1 MRFLAAA
8 LLVSF
13 VVLLDR
19 AATDAPPALDDAQF
33 ESLFDGTSLQGW
45 SGDPTHWSVED
56 GAIVGR
62 STPERPLARNTF
74 LIHED
79 VFGDFELRLRY
90 RIHGGNSGIQYRSR
104 DRGAFEVSG
113 YQADIEAGPNYTG
126 ILYEEQGR
134 GIMAMRGEA
143 VEFGADGSRT
153 VGLRLGDAAKLQT
166 FIRQDDWNDYVV
178 TARGNR
184 LTHRINGVT
193 VVDVVD
199 RDPKHRARAGHL
211 ALQLH
216 QGPPME
222 VRFADLRIRTFETP
236 TTEPEW
242 IWATRADELAPRAT
256 LSRTFE
262 STEDV
267 RFARLTLAAD
277 NRHVTRLNG
286 RVVATGDDW
295 SAPGSFD
302 VSRALRFGTN
312 TLTIEV
318 ENDGGPAGVYAA
330 LELDF
335 DDGRRSTFVTDSDW
349 IATDG
354 AARPCTTTSFGRIS
368 APLGPWPASI
378 GAAQA
383 TPASAITVPEGFDV
397 ERLVSAGPGEGSWVA
412 LCVDPKGRFIV
423 SPQYGDLLRITL
435 PRKPGRVALVEPLGV
450 GLGHAQ
456 GMAWAHDSLYVVVNG
471 EASGEGA
478 RGGVWRCR
486 DADGDDRFESIE
498 RIFACGP
505 DGEHGAHGICEGPD
519 GRMYVVLGNHVT
531 DVADDQDLQI
541 GQRRPPAAFASTS
554 PLTNYDEDLT
564 LARAWDPN
572 GHAVGI
578 LAPGGIVVA
587 MDADGK
593 RPEIYAGGFRNAYD
607 LAFSP
612 QDELFTFDSDM
623 EWDVGLPWYRPTRV
637 CHVVPGADFGW
648 RSGSGKWP
656 THWFDGRDGVVDV
669 GLSSP
674 TGVAFAHTTDW
685 PAPWRDAFL
694 IADWTYGRI
703 YAVMLDPRGATY
715 TGRLVPFAHG
725 KPLNVTDLVVGP
737 DRALYV
743 TTGGRGTQS
752 GLYRIDARTSDP
764 SPYVAAAP
772 DANILRR
779 RELEAMIATPANA
792 RLPVILDALDSAD
805 AALRFTARVVL
816 EHQNVD
822 AWRGLA
828 LAETR
833 TNARFEALLALARCE
848 PAAIDAIAQSLARV
862 PFSSAD
868 EAAALREVRVLAVAL
883 ARGGVPSDATRSA
896 VLARLDPAFP
906 CASFRLNRDLH
917 AVLAPLGAPRVPERA
932 LELLERATDPAERI
946 AWGWVLR
953 EARANFDAGQRERFA
968 VAVEP
973 LRELSGGYSMTGY
986 VGAFLPERAA
996 APEPT
1001 ALAAPPAVE
1010 APVAAISSWSV
1021 DRLLPELSALDTGRS
1036 FERGAA
1042 AFRSARCAECHR
1054 MAGAGGGIGPDL
1066 TGASGRFTRRDLLD
1080 AIVEPSKVVSDQYA
1094 QTEFLTFDGRV
1105 VIGRLVDENAKELT
1119 IVTDALAN
1127 RRETVRVDAI
1137 RMRRAVTTSPMP
1149 EHLLNTLD
1157 LDQVLD
1163 LLAFI
1168 EAGGDA
1174 RAKAFTK

>member
-13 VVLLDR
+13 AVVLER
-19 AATDAPPALDDAQF
+19 GAIDAPPASDDALF
-33 ESLFDGTSLQGW
+33 ESLFDGHSLRGW
-45 SGDPTHWSVED
+45 SGDPSHWSVED
-56 GAIVGR
+56 GTIVGR
-62 STPERPLARNTF
+62 STPERPLVRNTF

-90 RIHGGNSGIQYRSR
+90 RIQGGNSGIQYRSR

-143 VEFGADGSRT
+143 VEFGADGDRI

-166 FIRQDDWNDYVV
+166 FIRRGDWNDYVV

-222 VRFADLRIRTFETP
+222 VRFADLRIRTFESP
-236 TTEPEW
+236 TAEPDW
-242 IWATRADELAPRAT
+242 IWATRADDVAPLAT

-262 STEDV
+262 LTQDA
-267 RFARLTLAAD
+267 RFARLTIAAD

-295 SAPGSFD
+295 SAPSSFD
-302 VSRALRFGTN
+302 VSRAVRLGTN
-312 TLTIEV
+312 TIELEV
-318 ENDGGPAGVYAA
+318 VNDGGPAGVFAA

-335 DDGRRSTFVTDSDW
+335 DDGRRETLVTDSDW
-349 IATDG
+349 T
-354 AARPCTTTSFGRIS
+354 ARDDRDHPLATTSFGRIS

-397 ERLVSAGPGEGSWVA
+397 ERLVSAGQGEGSWVA

-435 PRKPGRVALVEPLGV
+435 PKKAGRVALVEPLGV
-450 GLGHAQ
+450 GLGRAQ
-456 GMAWAHDSLYVVVNG
+456 GLAWAHDSLYVVVNG
-471 EASGEGA
+471 KASGEGA

-486 DADGDDRFESIE
+486 DEDGDDRFESTE

-531 DVADDQDLQI
+531 DVADDQELQI
-541 GQRRPPAAFASTS
+541 GQRRPPPAFSSTS

-587 MDADGK
+587 MDPDGQ
-593 RPEIYAGGFRNAYD
+593 RPELYAGGFRNAYD

-612 QDELFTFDSDM
+612 QNELFTFDSDM

-656 THWFDGRDGVVDV
+656 GHWFDSRGAVVDA
-669 GLSSP
+669 GLGSP
-674 TGVAFAHTTDW
+674 TGVVFAHETDW

-703 YAVMLDPRGATY
+703 HAVLLEPHGATY
-715 TGRLVPFAHG
+715 TGRLVPFAQG

-743 TTGGRGTQS
+743 TIGGRGTQS
-752 GLYRIDARTSDP
+752 GLYRIDARASDP
-764 SPYVAAAP
+764 SPSVATAP
-772 DANILRR
+772 DAGILRR
-779 RELEAMIATPANA
+779 RELEAMIATPASA
-792 RLPVILDALDSAD
+792 RLPAILDALDSED

-816 EHQNVD
+816 EHQNVE

-833 TNARFEALLALARCE
+833 EHARFEALLALARCE
-848 PAAIDAIAQSLARV
+848 PAAIDAVALALARV
-862 PFSSAD
+862 PFATAD
-868 EAAALREVRVLAVAL
+868 EAAALREVRLVAVAL
-883 ARGGVPSDATRSA
+883 ARGGVPSDATRS
-896 VLARLDPAFP
+896 LLIARLDPAFP

-932 LELLERATDPAERI
+932 LELLERATDAAERI

-953 EARANFDAGQRERFA
+953 EARANFDADQLTRFA
-968 VAVEP
+968 AAVEP
-973 LRELSGGYSMTGY
+973 LREIGGGYSVAGY
-986 VGAFLPERAA
+986 VGAFLPERASPPVPAPLAA
-996 APEPT
+996 APAQLSP
-1001 ALAAPPAVE
+1001 AAATS
-1010 APVAAISSWSV
+1010 AWTV
-1021 DRLLPELSALDTGRS
+1021 DRLLPEMSRLDSGRS
-1036 FERGAA
+1036 FERGGD

-1054 MAGAGGGIGPDL
+1054 MAGTGGGIGPDL

-1080 AIVEPSKVVSDQYA
+1080 AIVLPSKVVSDQYA

-1105 VIGRLVDENAKELT
+1105 VIGRLVDETPKELT

-1127 RRETVRVDAI
+1127 RRETVRTDAV
-1137 RMRRAVTTSPMP
+1137 RLRRPVSTSPMP

-1174 RAKAFTK
+1174 NSKAFTK